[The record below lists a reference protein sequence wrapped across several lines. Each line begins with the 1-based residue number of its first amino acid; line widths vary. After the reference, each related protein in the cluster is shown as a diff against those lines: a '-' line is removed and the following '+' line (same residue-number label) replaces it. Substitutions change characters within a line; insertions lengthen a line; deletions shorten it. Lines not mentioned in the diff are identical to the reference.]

1 MEIQEFI
8 EKIKSNEVD
17 IVEHTHKVI
26 EECKKINKEYN
37 YFNTISEELAL
48 KQASEIKKSIKNND
62 KNIKNKKLLGVAI
75 SVKDAIC
82 VKGVESTAGLRILKG
97 YTLRQVIHRIK
108 EGISIMRSNFF
119 FPRFPRREAGES
131 EEGAGEAV

>member
-48 KQASEIKKSIKNND
+48 KQASEIKKSIKNNE

-75 SVKDAIC
+75 SVKDAI
-82 VKGVESTAGLRILKG
+82 
-97 YTLRQVIHRIK
+97 
-108 EGISIMRSNFF
+108 
-119 FPRFPRREAGES
+119 
-131 EEGAGEAV
+131 